1 MSLAKQLATTQK
13 KVNKMIDQILSEKSK
28 PEILYKASR
37 HIIEAG
43 GKRLRPFL
51 ALKSCEI
58 VGGKEEDALPMAAA
72 VELLHNFTLIH
83 DDIMDQSKMRRGV
96 PAVHVVWGVPI
107 AIDAG
112 DLVFAKVYEAAIN
125 RTNRKRVSND
135 RILNALTIITNAAI
149 TVCEGQIYDI
159 SFEKKGT
166 VTEEEYFNM
175 IRWKTAALYKA
186 AAEVGATIGGGTK
199 DQVKRL
205 GAFAYNAGAAFQI
218 KDDVLGLI
226 GKESIIKKPVGDDI
240 RQGKRTLL
248 IAYAIKHANAAQRRK
263 ILATLGNGK
272 ASPKQIREVIEI
284 ISSLGA
290 IEYANRKADDF
301 IRKAKKQL
309 DPFFSSSARRT
320 LLDLA
325 RFFVTRKY

>member
-1 MSLAKQLATTQK
+1 MSLANQLAIAQT
-13 KVNKMIDQILSEKSK
+13 KVNKMIDQILSAESK

-58 VGGKEEDALPMAAA
+58 VGGKEENVLAMAAA
-72 VELLHNFTLIH
+72 LEFLHSFTLIH
-83 DDIMDQSKMRRGV
+83 DDIMDQSKIRRGV
-96 PAVHVVWGVPI
+96 PAVHVIWGVPI

-112 DLVFAKVYEAAIN
+112 DLVFAKVYDAAIN
-125 RTNRKRVSND
+125 YTNPNVSGD
-135 RILNALTIITNAAI
+135 RILNALKIITNATI

-159 SFEKKGT
+159 SFEKKT
-166 VTEEEYFNM
+166 NVTEEEYFNM

-186 AAEVGATIGGGTK
+186 AAEVGATVGGGTK

-205 GAFAYNAGAAFQI
+205 GDFAYNAGVAFQI

-226 GKESIIKKPVGDDI
+226 GKESVIQKPVGDDI
-240 RQGKRTLL
+240 RQGKHTLL
-248 IAYAIKHANAAQRRK
+248 IAYSLTHANSAQRRK
-263 ILATLGNGK
+263 ILNVLGNRTI
-272 ASPKQIREVIEI
+272 SSKQVHEVVEI
-284 ISSLGA
+284 IRSLGA
-290 IEYANRKADDF
+290 IEYANIKANDF
-301 IRKAKKQL
+301 IDKATKQL
-309 DPFFSSSARRT
+309 DSFPTSSAKHT

-325 RFFVTRKY
+325 SFFVKREY